1 MIEPALEVPADAS
14 LSQVLDHNI
23 ALFTKHAAEHA
34 VRACSWDSGA
44 SVLTEARHA
53 FLSFTEGAKVLR
65 KVRDLL
71 VQHGYVPEA
80 PAREPAGQWGL
91 PGEAKKSPVAP

>member
-71 VQHGYVPEA
+71 VQRGPEA

-91 PGEAKKSPVAP
+91 PGEGRD

>member
-53 FLSFTEGAKVLR
+53 FLSFTEGEVL
-65 KVRDLL
+65 
-71 VQHGYVPEA
+71 
-80 PAREPAGQWGL
+80 ARFAIC
-91 PGEAKKSPVAP
+91 

>member
-71 VQHGYVPEA
+71 VQRGL
-80 PAREPAGQWGL
+80 AREPAGQWGL
-91 PGEAKKSPVAP
+91 PGEDFSGQGRD

>member
-71 VQHGYVPEA
+71 VQ
-80 PAREPAGQWGL
+80 REPAGQWGL
-91 PGEAKKSPVAP
+91 PGENASITSNKPFSGQGRD

>member
-71 VQHGYVPEA
+71 VQRVPEA